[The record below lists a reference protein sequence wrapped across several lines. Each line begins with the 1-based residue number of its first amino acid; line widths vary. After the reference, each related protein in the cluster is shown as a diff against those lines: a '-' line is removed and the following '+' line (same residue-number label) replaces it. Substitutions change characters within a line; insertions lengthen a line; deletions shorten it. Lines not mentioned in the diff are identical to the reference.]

1 VRVVQGFRKNLRSP
15 FSSVIQYD
23 SFVAHK
29 HGAPARKLK
38 APREHFVEF
47 RAQPPGIPSKFE
59 CFLLPFFLKLVIA
72 YFPVRGNVPV
82 TVSSGKNLHT
92 FRSEQIESPGRSVH
106 IMASKVSKCA

>member
-23 SFVAHK
+23 SFVADK

-72 YFPVRGNVPV
+72 YFPVRGNVAV
-82 TVSSGKNLHT
+82 TVSGGKNFNA
-92 FRSEQIESPGRSVH
+92 FRSGEIESPCRSIH
-106 IMASKVSKCA
+106 IIATKVAKGA